1 MTDTLKNPNPL
12 PEVSSPTPADLP
24 ADLSKGRDQVASTTG
39 RGWVFMSTVGVLA
52 IALVI
57 GGLGLWWSMQPE
69 KFDVVANAQQMLGLD
84 DGDEET
90 NGGDD
95 DGAGAQTG
103 AQTEAQTGVR
113 GEGTEGKPV
122 AGAVTVAAAVRVAET
137 LLDRPGGY
145 LHNDILPPGILMD
158 NMPSWEYGV
167 LTELRD
173 SVRSLRNDF
182 SRSQTQSIENIDLK
196 NADSEFNFDADAWF
210 LPSAEEEYRQGAVAL
225 RAYLDDLTTGSS
237 QTARFYARADNLS
250 AYLAVVEKRLGSY
263 GQRLTASVGDDELT
277 AALTPF
283 GGAGA
288 QTLERTTWDQID
300 NVFFEARGY
309 SWALLHMMKALSVDF
324 EDVLQ
329 DKNAEVSLQQIIRD
343 LDKASMRKW
352 SPMMLN
358 GHGYG
363 ALANHS
369 LVLASYIA
377 RANAAVL
384 DLRMLLQRG

>member
-1 MTDTLKNPNPL
+1 MTTDTLKNPNAL
-12 PEVSSPTPADLP
+12 PTTEARVPVDAPTEPQVDTKPSGRRSSIL
-24 ADLSKGRDQVASTTG
+24 L
-39 RGWVFMSTVGVLA
+39 VFS
-52 IALVI
+52 ALVI
-57 GGLGLWWSMQPE
+57 LSAGLAALGVWWSLQPA
-69 KFDVVANAQQMLGLD
+69 KFDVVENAR
-84 DGDEET
+84 
-90 NGGDD
+90 
-95 DGAGAQTG
+95 AITG
-103 AQTEAQTGVR
+103 TDMTPSV
-113 GEGTEGKPV
+113 P
-122 AGAVTVAAAVRVAET
+122 GAVTVATAIRVAET
-137 LLDRPGGY
+137 LLDKPGGY
-145 LHNDILPPGILMD
+145 VRNDVTPPGVLID
-158 NMPSWEYGV
+158 NLPSWEYGA

-196 NADSEFNFDADAWF
+196 NADSQFNFDAEAWF

-225 RAYLDDLTTGSS
+225 RAFLDALVAGED

-263 GQRLTASVGDDELT
+263 GQRLSASVGDAELT
-277 AALTPF
+277 AALTSI
-283 GGAGA
+283 GDVGA
-288 QTLERTTWDQID
+288 QTLEPTAWDQID

-309 SWALLHMMKALSVDF
+309 TWALLHMMKALLVDF
-324 EDVLQ
+324 GDVLQ
-329 DKNAEVSLQQIIRD
+329 DKNAEVSKQQIIRD
-343 LDKASMRKW
+343 LEQASMRKW
-352 SPMMLN
+352 SPIVLN